1 MEAGLLRQLRL
12 RIRRDA
18 VRDRSAEALLG
29 GIDAHVH
36 LRGVPGVGRVD
47 VVGAGARE
55 ADEVGRG
62 AQQHVVARARPR
74 LVDDVLVVR
83 VEGGV
88 EEEVDRRPALARLD
102 RVRLELRVE
111 VVGAVDVAEV
121 AHVLVVLRGAGE
133 AEGVVAADRVA
144 DDLDERLEVVVEEL
158 GVEAGRRVGVAHQRA
173 RRRRVEAALLAFLQL
188 RGAEG
193 EEVGALA
200 AAHVDHLDVLAGL
213 HLVGER
219 RGAVDLEVEAR
230 VGERIGEDGLALVA
244 RRRRARDLELE
255 VGGGHAALDDRQ
267 RRRARRPGRRPRGR
281 RGTSPPRPAAMS
293 GPKSSTSASGP
304 ASPTTSARWPPCRS
318 RIVSR
323 SSGRRETVVV
333 PPGRTRYVSRPG
345 SRGTRPGTSRRGRRA
360 TAIAHAFAGSLA
372 SASAASARSC
382 SASSRFAVESSF
394 LTSFSTARRL

>member
-1 MEAGLLRQLRL
+1 M
-12 RIRRDA
+12 
-18 VRDRSAEALLG
+18 RDRGAEALLG

-55 ADEVGRG
+55 ADEVGHG
-62 AQQHVVARARPR
+62 AQEHVVARSRPR

-111 VVGAVDVAEV
+111 VVRAVDVPEV

-158 GVEAGRRVGVAHQRA
+158 RVEAGGGVGVAHQRA
-173 RRRRVEAALLAFLQL
+173 RGRRVEAALLAVLQL

-200 AAHVDHLDVLAGL
+200 PSHVDHLDVLARL

-230 VGERIGEDGLALVA
+230 VGERVGEDGSRSSA
-244 RRRRARDLELE
+244 RGRRAGDLELE
-255 VGGGHAALDDRQ
+255 VGGRHAAFDDR
-267 RRRARRPGRRPRGR
+267 RPGGRGDADDERRARPGTSPRRPAATSARRARRPRPARSARRPR
-281 RGTSPPRPAAMS
+281 PA
-293 GPKSSTSASGP
+293 
-304 ASPTTSARWPPCRS
+304 
-318 RIVSR
+318 
-323 SSGRRETVVV
+323 
-333 PPGRTRYVSRPG
+333 
-345 SRGTRPGTSRRGRRA
+345 GRRA
-360 TAIAHAFAGSLA
+360 GRGS
-372 SASAASARSC
+372 
-382 SASSRFAVESSF
+382 
-394 LTSFSTARRL
+394 